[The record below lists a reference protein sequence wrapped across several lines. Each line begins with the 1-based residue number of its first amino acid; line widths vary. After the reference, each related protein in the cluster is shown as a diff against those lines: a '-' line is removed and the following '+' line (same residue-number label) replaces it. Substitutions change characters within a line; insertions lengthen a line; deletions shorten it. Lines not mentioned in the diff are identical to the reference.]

1 MNQIIAAASKP
12 ASTAE
17 PLKATHFKNLPIA
30 RTLRVG
36 ATQYGT
42 DLPPLRNRTHYGNRD
57 VVALT
62 QGDADAWLTIEAIAR
77 PLLGLGGEL
86 SSATGGPL
94 SHLFVREGSPQSAFH
109 HAPSHRPPVKRIPS
123 V

>member
-1 MNQIIAAASKP
+1 MAQKS
-12 ASTAE
+12 
-17 PLKATHFKNLPIA
+17 
-30 RTLRVG
+30 
-36 ATQYGT
+36 
-42 DLPPLRNRTHYGNRD
+42 PPLRNRTHYGNRD

-86 SSATGGPL
+86 RSATGGPL
-94 SHLFVREGSPQSAFH
+94 SRLLVREESPQSAFH
-109 HAPSHRPPVKRIPS
+109 HAPSHWPPTKRFPS